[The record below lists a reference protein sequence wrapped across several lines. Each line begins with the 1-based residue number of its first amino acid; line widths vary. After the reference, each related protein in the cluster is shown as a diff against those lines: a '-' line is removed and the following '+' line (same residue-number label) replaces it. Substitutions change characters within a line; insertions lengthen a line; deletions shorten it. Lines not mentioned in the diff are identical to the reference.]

1 MQLMPYTAKRVSKGL
16 KLEYTKSKLTED
28 PKYNV
33 ILGSAY
39 LDKLLSNYNG
49 SYILSLAAYN
59 AGESRVSRWIKKYGD
74 PRKDDITSENWIELI
89 PFKETR
95 NYVQRVM
102 ENIQVYEFIEN
113 GLKNQDAVPT
123 IKNTFLV
130 YLAWEEQDQMIPILN
145 TITGNEFI
153 YYSSVDQEVQI
164 ANVTL
169 KPFSNKHFKEDLIA
183 CNGLLTNAGFQLPA
197 EAIYLGKKILCKPL
211 AGQPEQE
218 HNAKILKRLEHAT
231 VCAEF
236 TKEEIEMWIQNGKQ
250 KKELYNESI
259 DLMVEMIENPKKDFR
274 SRISKL
280 WI

>member
-1 MQLMPYTAKRVSKGL
+1 M
-16 KLEYTKSKLTED
+16 
-28 PKYNV
+28 
-33 ILGSAY
+33 
-39 LDKLLSNYNG
+39 
-49 SYILSLAAYN
+49 
-59 AGESRVSRWIKKYGD
+59 
-74 PRKDDITSENWIELI
+74 
-89 PFKETR
+89 
-95 NYVQRVM
+95 
-102 ENIQVYEFIEN
+102 
-113 GLKNQDAVPT
+113 
-123 IKNTFLV
+123 KNTFLV
-130 YLAWEEQDQMIPILN
+130 YLAWEEQDQMISILN

-153 YYSSVDQEVQI
+153 YYSSVDKEVQI

-211 AGQPEQE
+211 KGQPEQE
-218 HNAKILKRLEHAT
+218 HNAKILKKLQHAT

-236 TKEEIEMWIQNGKQ
+236 TKEEIEMWIRNGKQ

-274 SRISKL
+274 TRISKL